1 MNVREANM
9 MFHNNGILEQMEC
22 LGIHILKIK
31 AEVLNLQ

>member
-1 MNVREANM
+1 